1 VEDRISGGLQ
11 HRHEMCCKKGGHHG
25 RRACMVWR
33 WFHHGD
39 VISGQVDLY
48 MTLGYKDTENELEY
62 ISVSELTH
70 AVDLLSNFH
79 ITYPTKLSL
88 LPLS

>member
-1 VEDRISGGLQ
+1 
-11 HRHEMCCKKGGHHG
+11 
-25 RRACMVWR
+25 
-33 WFHHGD
+33 
-39 VISGQVDLY
+39 